1 MLVIISIDKRK
12 NDFFIMK
19 LNSEII
25 LKTQSLAKHVM
36 LENKQLTLLQDIN
49 LAVSKGQTIAIVGSS
64 GSGKTTL
71 LSILAGL
78 DLPSSGEVYLK
89 NKPLHQLNEE
99 QRSQVRADHVGFI
112 FQQFLLIS
120 SLTALENVMLPA
132 ELSNTDHAKE
142 QALDLLAQVGLSE
155 RANHFPA
162 QLSGGEQQRV
172 AIARAFIT
180 KPDILFADEPTGNLD
195 KKTSTYIAD
204 LLFDLNKKFDTTLVL
219 VTHDLT
225 LAERCQRRIEMQ
237 GGRLINDQYVEKSTS
252 QGSIEVSAEQYSVEQ
267 LSIDSEAIQAE
278 KV

>member
-1 MLVIISIDKRK
+1 
-12 NDFFIMK
+12 MK
-19 LNSEII
+19 FNSEII
-25 LKTQSLAKHVM
+25 LKTQSLAKYVK
-36 LENKQLTLLQDIN
+36 LEDKQLTLLQDIN
-49 LAVSKGQTIAIVGSS
+49 LTVSKGQTIAIVGSS

-71 LSILAGL
+71 LSLLAGL
-78 DLPSSGEVYLK
+78 DLPSKGEVYLK

-132 ELSNTDHAKE
+132 ELANDDNARQ
-142 QALDLLAQVGLSE
+142 QAVDLLAKVGLSE
-155 RANHFPA
+155 RADHFPA

-195 KKTSTYIAD
+195 KHTSKYIAD
-204 LLFDLNKKFDTTLVL
+204 LLFDLNKQFGTTLVL

-225 LAERCQRRIEMQ
+225 LAQRCQRLVEMQ
-237 GGRLINDQYVEKSTS
+237 GGLLINDQNSRNNE
-252 QGSIEVSAEQYSVEQ
+252 AEN
-267 LSIDSEAIQAE
+267 LTADTKAILAE
-278 KV
+278 GL

>member
-1 MLVIISIDKRK
+1 
-12 NDFFIMK
+12 
-19 LNSEII
+19 
-25 LKTQSLAKHVM
+25 M
-36 LENKQLTLLQDIN
+36 LEDKQLTLLQNIN
-49 LAVSKGQTIAIVGSS
+49 LAVYKGQTIAIVGSS

-78 DLPSSGEVYLK
+78 DLPSTGEVYLK

-132 ELSNTDHAKE
+132 ELANDGNAKQ

-180 KPDILFADEPTGNLD
+180 KPDVLFADEPTGNLD
-195 KKTSTYIAD
+195 KQTSAHIAD
-204 LLFDLNKKFDTTLVL
+204 LLFELNKQFGTTLVL

-225 LAERCQRRIEMQ
+225 LAQRCQRRVEMQ
-237 GGRLINDQYVEKSTS
+237 GGQLINDQYLSDSNT
-252 QGSIEVSAEQYSVEQ
+252 EQ
-267 LSIDSEAIQAE
+267 LSADMEMTQEES
-278 KV
+278 V

>member
-1 MLVIISIDKRK
+1 
-12 NDFFIMK
+12 MK

-25 LKTQSLAKHVM
+25 LKTQSLAKFVT
-36 LENKQLTLLQDIN
+36 LEDKQLDLLKNIN
-49 LAVSKGQTIAIVGSS
+49 LVVPKGETLAIVGSS

-78 DLPSSGEVYLK
+78 DLPTTGEVYLK

-99 QRSQVRADHVGFI
+99 QRSQIRADHVGFI

-132 ELSNTDHAKE
+132 ELANDDNAK
-142 QALDLLAQVGLSE
+142 QKALDLLAQVGLSE
-155 RANHFPA
+155 RASHFPS

-180 KPDILFADEPTGNLD
+180 KPEVLFADEPTGNLD
-195 KKTSTYIAD
+195 KQTSTHITE
-204 LLFDLNKKFDTTLVL
+204 LLFELNQKFGTTLIL

-225 LAERCQRRIEMQ
+225 LAERCQRRIEML
-237 GGRLINDQYVEKSTS
+237 GGRLINDEYVSENIYNKD
-252 QGSIEVSAEQYSVEQ
+252 IKPKLNDVE
-267 LSIDSEAIQAE
+267 I
-278 KV
+278 V